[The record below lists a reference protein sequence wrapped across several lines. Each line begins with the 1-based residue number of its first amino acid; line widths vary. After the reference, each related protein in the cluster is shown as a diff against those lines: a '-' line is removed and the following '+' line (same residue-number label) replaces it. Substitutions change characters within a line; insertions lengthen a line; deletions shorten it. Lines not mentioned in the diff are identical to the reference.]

1 MYSLFTDGRTLRP
14 GRKMNRFLSVYGR
27 GGQWMLK
34 LLAGC
39 TLIGFLG
46 LLSAGR
52 GGLIG
57 ALFVGYFAASVC
69 CWSLTNRMS
78 SGSFDLAK
86 AKRQLQRGPLVRFG
100 SLILI
105 LSVTAQIST
114 DAFFVA
120 SIGYF
125 LFLTLAFGCLLASR
139 LCKAD
144 KNQTFYE

>member
-1 MYSLFTDGRTLRP
+1 
-14 GRKMNRFLSVYGR
+14 MNRFLSVYGR

-39 TLIGFLG
+39 TLIGFFG
-46 LLSAGR
+46 LLSMGR
-52 GGLIG
+52 GWLIG

-78 SGSFDLAK
+78 RGSFDFAK
-86 AKRQLQRGPLVRFG
+86 AKKQIRRGPLVRFG

-105 LSVTAQIST
+105 LSAMAQIST

-120 SIGYF
+120 AIGYF
-125 LFLTLAFGCLLASR
+125 VFLALAFGCLLASR
-139 LCKAD
+139 LHKAD
-144 KNQTFYE
+144 KGQTFYE

>member
-1 MYSLFTDGRTLRP
+1 MYSLFTDGRAMRP

-39 TLIGFLG
+39 TLIGFFG
-46 LLSAGR
+46 LLSMGR
-52 GGLIG
+52 GWLIG
-57 ALFVGYFAASVC
+57 ALFVWYFAASVC

-78 SGSFDLAK
+78 RGSFDLAK
-86 AKRQLQRGPLVRFG
+86 AKKQLQRGPLVRFG

-105 LSVTAQIST
+105 LSAMAQVST

-125 LFLTLAFGCLLASR
+125 VFLALAFGCLLAYR
-139 LCKAD
+139 LHKTD
-144 KNQTFYE
+144 KSQTSYE